1 MKNLFYLC
9 LTFAIVALSACSDD
23 EQSSLNFD
31 DIQGKAVIKGVVTYN
46 PGYLADEGE
55 VVKKSVPAGGAV
67 VTVEVDNSE
76 YVATAEGTKT
86 YQATA
91 NENGE
96 YAIEIPVGIKSV
108 NAIVSVR
115 EFDGSYSEYV
125 NKSLLTISGVT
136 YGTMTTEKVS
146 LKDGSAVTKNI
157 SLKIKDKPEVESRDL
172 KTMVKG
178 KVRVKAEEFVT
189 NMSGVHTGLKS
200 TKVAMANAKVVV
212 VFANNA
218 SDARELRYE
227 TTTKSTGEFVVNAAL
242 FDNWDLGKTEMKLE
256 ILSQKGTIAHK
267 YCEYN
272 TKDYIWHSQNVEVYY
287 SSVVAKGTLAAMND
301 VVPYDFGEYILDF
314 SVLTDK
320 DNIRGIGGK
329 ADVDE
334 DGNPL
339 YFRNDPLNLYYK

>member
-1 MKNLFYLC
+1 MKKLFYLC

-46 PGYLADEGE
+46 PGYLADGDN
-55 VVKKSVPAGGAV
+55 VVKKSIPAGGAV

-96 YAIEIPVGIKSV
+96 YAIEIPVGIKNV
-108 NAIVSVR
+108 NAVVSVR

-125 NKSLLTISGVT
+125 NKTLLTISGVT
-136 YGTMTTEKVS
+136 YGTTTTEIVR
-146 LKDGSAVTKNI
+146 LKEGSAVTKNF

>member
-1 MKNLFYLC
+1 MKKLFYLC

-46 PGYLADEGE
+46 PGYLADGDN
-55 VVKKSVPAGGAV
+55 VVKKSIPAGGAV

-86 YQATA
+86 YHATA

-125 NKSLLTISGVT
+125 NKTLLTISGVT
-136 YGTMTTEKVS
+136 YGTTTTEIVR
-146 LKDGSAVTKNI
+146 LKEGSAVTKNI

-200 TKVAMANAKVVV
+200 TTVAMANAKVVV

-227 TTTKSTGEFVVNAAL
+227 TTTKSTGEFVVNAVL
-242 FDNWDLGKTEMKLE
+242 FDNWDLGKTEMRLE

-272 TKDYIWHSQNVEVYY
+272 TKDYIWHSQIVDVYY
-287 SSVVAKGTLAAMND
+287 SSTVAKGTLAAMNN
-301 VVPYDFGEYILDF
+301 VVPYDFGEYVLDF

>member
-1 MKNLFYLC
+1 MKKLFYLC

-46 PGYLADEGE
+46 PGYLADGGE

-67 VTVEVDNSE
+67 VTVEVNNSE
-76 YVATAEGTKT
+76 YVATSEGTKT

-91 NENGE
+91 NEKGE
-96 YAIEIPVGIKSV
+96 YTIEIPVGIKNV

-136 YGTMTTEKVS
+136 YGTMTTEIVS
-146 LKDGSAVTKNI
+146 LKEGGAVTKNL
-157 SLKIKDKPEVESRDL
+157 SLGIKDKPAVESRGL
-172 KTMVKG
+172 NTSVKG
-178 KVRVKAEEFVT
+178 MVQVKAEEFVT
-189 NMSGVHTGLKS
+189 NMSGEHTGLKS
-200 TKVAMANAKVVV
+200 KTVAMANAKVAVTFV
-212 VFANNA
+212 NVA
-218 SDARELRYE
+218 SDSRELRYE
-227 TTTKSTGEFVVNAAL
+227 TTTTNTGEFAVNAAL
-242 FDNWDLGKTEMKLE
+242 FDNWNLGATEIKLE
-256 ILSQKGTIAHK
+256 ILGQKSEIKHW

-272 TKDYIWHSQNVEVYY
+272 TKGYTWHSQNVEVYY
-287 SSVVAKGTLAAMND
+287 SSVVAKGTLAAMNN
-301 VVPYDFGEYILDF
+301 VVPYDFGEYVLDF

>member
-1 MKNLFYLC
+1 MC
-9 LTFAIVALSACSDD
+9 LIFAVVALSACSD
-23 EQSSLNFD
+23 EQSSFNFD

-46 PGYLADEGE
+46 PGYLADGDN
-55 VVKKSVPAGGAV
+55 VVKKSIPAGGAV

-86 YQATA
+86 YWATA

-96 YAIEIPVGIKSV
+96 YAIEIPVGINSV

-136 YGTMTTEKVS
+136 YGTMTTEIVS
-146 LKDGSAVTKNI
+146 LKDGGAVTKNL
-157 SLKIKDKPEVESRDL
+157 SLGIKDKPAVESRGL
-172 KTMVKG
+172 NTSVKG
-178 KVRVKAEEFVT
+178 MVQVKAEEFVT
-189 NMSGVHTGLKS
+189 NMSGERTGLKS
-200 TKVAMANAKVVV
+200 KTVAMANAKVAVTFV
-212 VFANNA
+212 NVA
-218 SDARELRYE
+218 SDSRELRYE

-301 VVPYDFGEYILDF
+301 VVPYDFGEYVLDF

>member
-1 MKNLFYLC
+1 MKKLFYLC

-46 PGYLADEGE
+46 PGYLADGDN
-55 VVKKSVPAGGAV
+55 VVKKSIPAGGAV

-96 YAIEIPVGIKSV
+96 YAIEIHVGIKNV
-108 NAIVSVR
+108 NAVVSVR

-136 YGTMTTEKVS
+136 YGTTTTEIVR
-146 LKDGSAVTKNI
+146 LKEGSAVTKNI

-200 TKVAMANAKVVV
+200 TTVAMANAKVVV

-242 FDNWDLGKTEMKLE
+242 FDNWDLGKTEMRLE

-272 TKDYIWHSQNVEVYY
+272 TKDYIWHIQIVDVYY
-287 SSVVAKGTLAAMND
+287 SSTVAKGTLAAMNN
-301 VVPYDFGEYILDF
+301 VVPYDFGEYVLDF